1 MGLAML
7 GIDPDFGHLRFWVAS
22 GAAALLVLV
31 CALALDWTRSRIIAR
46 FAVVGLGAAFG
57 AILAWAFLAG
67 AGVGDLSVERRNLEM
82 RATQLAA
89 QVLAPG
95 SPLACLDA
103 TGGENVE
110 AACEKALFA
119 GPATVAA
126 ASSYTAA
133 RLTLLSDVLA
143 QVKAGGNLDS
153 VLPALRRAL
162 EADRFGFVAH
172 TLAVRDGCSSNRCA
186 TLALLRDPA
195 RVRANLSAQTFDR
208 YVDRYLPL
216 WGQPTD
222 TPVAEVA
229 PGSTGM
235 LAAGQPPAGQRKVI
249 LDADFPSAASIPAVS
264 IMNPE
269 PKTSPANL
277 AAEARGVPSGHR
289 SSRKAANTPAPVSAP
304 SAATLVPSVEPV
316 WAPGTASIPSSQ
328 PSPPPPSLPT
338 PQASAAQ
345 TPAAQ

>member
-1 MGLAML
+1 MA
-7 GIDPDFGHLRFWVAS
+7 RFWRGPSWQAPGWAISVS
-22 GAAALLVLV
+22 NAATSKCGRHSWPRKCSHRARRSHVSMPPAAKTSRRLVKKRCSPVRKSSRRQYLV
-31 CALALDWTRSRIIAR
+31 
-46 FAVVGLGAAFG
+46 
-57 AILAWAFLAG
+57 
-67 AGVGDLSVERRNLEM
+67 
-82 RATQLAA
+82 ATQ
-89 QVLAPG
+89 
-95 SPLACLDA
+95 D
-103 TGGENVE
+103 
-110 AACEKALFA
+110 
-119 GPATVAA
+119 
-126 ASSYTAA
+126 
-133 RLTLLSDVLA
+133 
-143 QVKAGGNLDS
+143 
-153 VLPALRRAL
+153 
-162 EADRFGFVAH
+162 ADRFGFVAH